1 MHSCLY
7 EGFVRHC
14 RFTPVRHEFRYR
26 LYMTYLDLAEL
37 DEVFRGRWLWSTR
50 GCNVAW
56 FRREDHFG
64 DPDRSLDSEVR
75 RIVAEQ
81 TGKACLGPIRL
92 LTQLRHV
99 GYVMNPVSFY
109 YCFDAGGTAVETL
122 VAEVHNTPWGETHC
136 YVLDVR
142 GQDPSEMTNRHAK
155 VFHVSPFM
163 SLDMDYLWRLS
174 TPGSEVRVGI
184 QNRRGSDLLFDA
196 SLHLRRREM
205 TGWNLARALV
215 RFPLMTAQ
223 VTAGIYWQALRLW
236 TRRVPYVP
244 HPGPVLNK
252 EPRV

>member
-14 RFTPVRHEFRYR
+14 RFTPVRHEFRYG
-26 LYMTYLDLAEL
+26 LYMIYLDLAEL

-50 GCNVAW
+50 RGNIAW
-56 FRREDHFG
+56 FRREDHMG
-64 DPDRSLDSEVR
+64 DPRQTLDTELRKLVE
-75 RIVAEQ
+75 EQ
-81 TGKACLGPIRL
+81 TGTAPAGPIRL
-92 LTQLRHV
+92 LTQVRHL

-109 YCFDAGGTAVETL
+109 YCYDRAGESVETL

-142 GQDPSEMTNRHAK
+142 GQDPAAMTNRHAK

-163 SLDMDYLWRLS
+163 NLDMDYQWRLS
-174 TPGSEVRVGI
+174 TPAHDVRVGI
-184 QNRRGSDLLFDA
+184 QNRRGSELLFDA
-196 SLHLRRREM
+196 TLQLQRREI
-205 TGWNLARALV
+205 TGWNLARALM
-215 RFPLMTAQ
+215 RYPLMTAQ